1 MIKLRPISGEQTFSI
16 IPSSYNLNGTKL
28 SLTENGTN
36 ISQSDVSF
44 TWELSDNGNF
54 VEVTLIEP
62 PTCNVYRVENPT
74 DGLLFFTYINCE
86 GFYTSGGIAANRIST
101 IKDVSEIL
109 SNSTAPEL
117 IITLV
122 SETAQE
128 SANLK
133 EDGIYTLEFK
143 INNDPVYRDVVYA
156 TSKVNKNEVF
166 SYSQGYTTYNSGDDE
181 YIVL

>member
-36 ISQSDVSF
+36 MSQSDVSF

-54 VEVTLIEP
+54 VEITLTEP
-62 PTCNVYRVENPT
+62 AICNVYRVENPT
-74 DGLLFFTYINCE
+74 DGLLFIAYLDCE
-86 GFYTSGGIAANRIST
+86 GWYYSAGIAANRIT
-101 IKDVSEIL
+101 TVKAVSEIVV
-109 SNSTAPEL
+109 NSTAPEL

-122 SETAQE
+122 SETTQE
-128 SANLK
+128 AVNLK

-143 INNDPVYRDVVYA
+143 RNNDPVYRDVVYA